1 MKKQYFILF
10 IALFIASTSFA
21 QRNKRTAEVGVFLGG
36 SYYIGELNPIKHVN
50 QFTKPAGGF
59 LFRYNLNKRLA
70 ARLNFLFGSIEGHDS
85 FSESEAAR
93 QRNLSFKSP
102 INEVSAQL
110 EFNFLDYQIGMEKHK
125 FSPYIFLGLGVFKF
139 NPQGQLNNDWVALQP
154 LGTEGQGLEGGAS
167 RKKYKLTQM
176 CIPFGVGAKANLSK
190 NIGLSFEWGM
200 RKTFTDY
207 LDDVSKKYY
216 DPVAL
221 AAARGGTAATMSDP
235 SIGTDPG
242 FNNTGRQRGNPT
254 NKDWYSFIGI
264 GLTVKLKD
272 KPETCPGV
280 N

>member
-10 IALFIASTSFA
+10 IALLTALTSIA
-21 QRNKRTAEVGVFLGG
+21 QRKKRTAEIGVFLGG
-36 SYYIGELNPIKHVN
+36 SYYIGELNPLRHIN

-59 LFRYNLNKRLA
+59 VFRYNMNKRLS
-70 ARLNFLFGSIEGHDS
+70 ARANLFFGNIEGYDS
-85 FSESEAAR
+85 FSTSEAAQ

-102 INEVSAQL
+102 ITEFSGQL
-110 EFNFLDYQIGMEKHK
+110 EFNFLEYQIGVEKHK
-125 FSPYIFLGLGVFKF
+125 FSPYIFFGLAGFKF
-139 NPQGQLNNDWVALQP
+139 NPQGQYGNNWVNLQP

-167 RKKYKLTQM
+167 KKKYKLIQM
-176 CIPFGVGAKANLSK
+176 SIPFGVGAKANLSK
-190 NIGLSFEWGM
+190 NIGVSFEWGM

-221 AAARGGTAATMSDP
+221 AAARGTTAAVMSDP

-242 FNNTGRQRGNPT
+242 VSNTGRQRGNPT

-264 GLTVKLKD
+264 TLTIKLKD
-272 KPETCPGV
+272 RPETCPGV
-280 N
+280 H